1 MTGYLLRRTL
11 LVLPLLFG
19 VATVVFAL
27 IHLIPGDPVEVM
39 LGAGAGAADVADLRH
54 RLGLDRPLPEQ
65 YGAFIGGLARGDLG
79 LSLRYHDPIAG
90 LLLERAPATGALAL
104 ASLGIAFL
112 LAIPGAVGAAMK
124 PGGRVEWLTSLGA
137 VLALSIPTFWLGP
150 ILILLFA
157 IRLNWLPASGFDSP
171 AALLLPALTLALP
184 LAGLLTRLIR
194 ATLLEQT
201 SAIYLRAAR
210 ARGLSLG
217 AAMVRHALRNA
228 LAPVITVIALQLG
241 SLMTGAILTET
252 VFAWPGLGRLLVQA
266 ISTRDYPLVQGSVLL
281 IAMTYILTNLAADLL
296 HGLLDPR
303 TVA

>member
-1 MTGYLLRRTL
+1 
-11 LVLPLLFG
+11 

-90 LLLERAPATGALAL
+90 LLLERAPATAALAL

-112 LAIPGAVGAAMK
+112 LAIPGAVGAALK

-137 VLALSIPTFWLGP
+137 VLARSIPTFWLGP
-150 ILILLFA
+150 ILILQFA

-228 LAPVITVIALQLG
+228 LAPVVTVIALQLG

>member
-1 MTGYLLRRTL
+1 VTGYLLRRTL